1 MDSYFSMINNLD
13 TVLLSNIRDTFSLD
27 SKFGFMEYT
36 DVWLNIYMSEIV
48 SKYLVFDSGVNMQD

>member
-1 MDSYFSMINNLD
+1 MINNLD
-13 TVLLSNIRDTFSLD
+13 TVLLSNIRDTFFVIFD

-48 SKYLVFDSGVNMQD
+48 SKYLVFDSGVNM